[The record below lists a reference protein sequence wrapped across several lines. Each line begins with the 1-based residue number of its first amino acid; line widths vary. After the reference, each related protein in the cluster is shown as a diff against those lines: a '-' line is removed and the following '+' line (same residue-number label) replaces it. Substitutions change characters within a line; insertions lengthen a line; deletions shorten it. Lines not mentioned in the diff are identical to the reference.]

1 MCTHTWRSEVNIWID
16 KADGSFGR
24 RGQYV
29 ALSGM
34 KGAKMEA
41 QDEPEER
48 GKEDIGKA
56 GLCELL

>member
-1 MCTHTWRSEVNIWID
+1 MCAHMWSSEVSIWID

-24 RGQYV
+24 GGQYV
-29 ALSGM
+29 ALPGM

-41 QDEPEER
+41 QDEPEDG

-56 GLCELL
+56 GLCGLL